1 MTLQDWGAIGEL
13 VGGVAV
19 IATLVYLALQIRQ
32 YALGMSS
39 ATFHSSMQ
47 GFNQINAM
55 LVSNPALASMYDRG
69 MESPSSLS
77 PQRCWAQL
85 NRISVR
91 QQGGT
96 LIRAAAMTIVE
107 VLLFGACL
115 FGAAGSLSWPMAW
128 AVLGIYSLPKA
139 AAFAF
144 LDPELLRERAA
155 PGPGVD
161 RGDVV
166 LATLGFL
173 ALYPG
178 TFVVAGLDA
187 VRFGPA
193 LPMAQ
198 SVQVAAL
205 LVFALGYGFAYW
217 AVYSNPFF
225 ATFVRIQEDRDH
237 SVVSSGPYALIRHPG
252 YAGVLLAHLA
262 LPFALGSIWALL
274 PAALGTLF
282 FVART
287 SREDRTLR
295 DRLVGY
301 REYQVRVRWR
311 LLPGV
316 W

>member
-1 MTLQDWGAIGEL
+1 
-13 VGGVAV
+13 
-19 IATLVYLALQIRQ
+19 
-32 YALGMSS
+32 
-39 ATFHSSMQ
+39 
-47 GFNQINAM
+47 
-55 LVSNPALASMYDRG
+55 
-69 MESPSSLS
+69 
-77 PQRCWAQL
+77 
-85 NRISVR
+85 
-91 QQGGT
+91 
-96 LIRAAAMTIVE
+96 LIRAIAVTIVE
-107 VLLFGACL
+107 LLLFGVCL

-193 LPMAQ
+193 LPMPQ

-205 LVFALGYGFAYW
+205 LVFALGYGVAYW

-225 ATFVRIQEDRDH
+225 ATFVRVQEDRDH

-262 LPFALGSIWALL
+262 LPFVLTSIWALL
-274 PAALGTLF
+274 PAAVGTVL

-295 DRLVGY
+295 DRLAGY
-301 REYQVRVRWR
+301 REYQTRVRWR
-311 LLPGV
+311 LVPGV

>member
-1 MTLQDWGAIGEL
+1 MCNYAHAQDL
-13 VGGVAV
+13 VV
-19 IATLVYLALQIRQ
+19 R
-32 YALGMSS
+32 
-39 ATFHSSMQ
+39 
-47 GFNQINAM
+47 
-55 LVSNPALASMYDRG
+55 
-69 MESPSSLS
+69 
-77 PQRCWAQL
+77 PQA
-85 NRISVR
+85 
-91 QQGGT
+91 GT
-96 LIRAAAMTIVE
+96 LIRATAVTIVE

-128 AVLGIYSLPKA
+128 AVLVIYSLPKA

-144 LDPELLRERAA
+144 LDPGLIRERLA

-166 LATLGFL
+166 LAALGCI

-193 LPMAQ
+193 VPMAQ

-205 LVFALGYGFAYW
+205 IAYALGYGFAYW
-217 AVYSNPFF
+217 AVYCNPFF
-225 ATFVRIQEDRDH
+225 ATFVRVQEDRGH
-237 SVVSSGPYALIRHPG
+237 SVVSSGPYAIVRHPG
-252 YAGVLLAHLA
+252 YTGALLAHLA

-274 PAALGTLF
+274 PAAVGTLL

-287 SREDRTLR
+287 FREDRTLR
-295 DRLVGY
+295 DSLPGY
-301 REYQVRVRWR
+301 REYQARVRWR